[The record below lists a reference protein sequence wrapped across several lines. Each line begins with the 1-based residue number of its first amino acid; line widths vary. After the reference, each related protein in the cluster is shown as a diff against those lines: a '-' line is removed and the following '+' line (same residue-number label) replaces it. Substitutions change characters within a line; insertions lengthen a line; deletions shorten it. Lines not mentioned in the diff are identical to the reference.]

1 MIDKDTLLKKLEA
14 LRSEPIQEFV
24 RKESEWNDYTEYV
37 DAEKICKKPV
47 VSCCVFTYNQE
58 KYIRECLD
66 SIVSQKADFDY
77 EVLVCEDCSTDGTL
91 AICREFQTRYPE
103 KVRIIHAN
111 RNYYRGALNF
121 RRGYELARGEYI
133 AICEG
138 DDYWCNDAK
147 IQLQIDRFIA
157 DPQVAICYTN
167 FKHRIG
173 SVCSQ
178 PLMSASFLE
187 NCSTRYTQSDFRHE
201 DFPDFPSFFATAS
214 IMLRRKD
221 RLRISDSEIGRK
233 RLSVGD
239 QVMRMFMAGEGR
251 VAVCPEICAVY
262 RVGTGMLKAGAYQNV
277 SLQAD
282 VLYVYTYFN
291 SPSVKENHETFMRG
305 LNRRAVFMTHL
316 YFIPWRERL
325 QIALFLIA
333 TNVDLTYL
341 DKIRIALM
349 ISPFSKLMPLLRKYL
364 LVTGRK
370 LIGCNRWVR
379 LGHE

>member
-1 MIDKDTLLKKLEA
+1 MKIMSKSELLKRLEA
-14 LRSEPIQEFV
+14 LRGEPIQEFV
-24 RKESEWNDYTEYV
+24 RKEDEWNDYTEYV

-77 EVLVCEDCSTDGTL
+77 EVLICEDCSTDGTL

-121 RRGYELARGEYI
+121 RRGYELAGGEYI

-138 DDYWCNDAK
+138 DDYWCNTRK

-173 SVCSQ
+173 SVFSQ

-187 NCSTRYTQSDFRHE
+187 NCNTRYTQSDFQHE

-251 VAVCPEICAVY
+251 SAVCPEICAVY
-262 RVGTGMLKAGAYQNV
+262 RVGTGVLKAGAYRNV

-282 VLYVYTYFN
+282 VLHVYTYFN
-291 SPSVKENHETFMRG
+291 YPTVKENRETFMRG
-305 LNRRAVFMTHL
+305 FNRRAAVMTHL
-316 YFIPWRERL
+316 YLESWRKRF
-325 QIALFLIA
+325 QIVIFLFGV
-333 TNVDLTYL
+333 NVDLTRW
-341 DKIRIALM
+341 DKVRVALM
-349 ISPFSKLMPLLRKYL
+349 ISPISKTIPLFRKFL
-364 LVTGRK
+364 SVTKRF
-370 LIGCNRWVR
+370 L
-379 LGHE
+379 

>member
-1 MIDKDTLLKKLEA
+1 M
-14 LRSEPIQEFV
+14 
-24 RKESEWNDYTEYV
+24 
-37 DAEKICKKPV
+37 
-47 VSCCVFTYNQE
+47 
-58 KYIRECLD
+58 
-66 SIVSQKADFDY
+66 
-77 EVLVCEDCSTDGTL
+77 
-91 AICREFQTRYPE
+91 
-103 KVRIIHAN
+103 RIIHAN

-178 PLMSASFLE
+178 PLMSASFLK
-187 NCSTRYTQSDFRHE
+187 NCSTRYTQNDFRHE

-305 LNRRAVFMTHL
+305 FNRRAVFMTHL